1 VIADRA
7 VQRWSPL
14 RPRLLD
20 VVSPEVVLSVSGL
33 EESEP
38 HLVEPL
44 AVALGLL
51 EQQRPQ
57 LQQRPVGLRRANG
70 VGTDR
75 DARGKG
81 GEGGDE
87 YLA

>member
-1 VIADRA
+1 M
-7 VQRWSPL
+7 
-14 RPRLLD
+14 
-20 VVSPEVVLSVSGL
+20 LSVSGL

-38 HLVEPL
+38 PLVEPL
-44 AVALGLL
+44 AVAFGLL